1 MTQAAADLANA
12 QWQPAAPACPSCRG
26 PMQALRVQSHR
37 GEAVELDL
45 CFACHGIWFDWREN
59 LQLSAQG
66 VLALFKTLH
75 EHRGE
80 PHRPLG
86 QRMQCPACSAA
97 LQRGTDR
104 TISGP
109 YVTYRCPA
117 RHGRFGTF
125 SSFMVEKGFVRHLS
139 AAQLHA
145 LAETVRTIHC
155 SSCGATVDL
164 RRDHAC
170 PYCRS
175 AFALLDPQAV
185 ERALQQYQ
193 GRAGADSAA
202 PDAANANDEKL
213 RQAMARAEWL
223 IAQERMRA
231 QNAQREREARGGPW
245 GKDRFADELWSM
257 GLDALWRL
265 LARWL
270 R

>member
-1 MTQAAADLANA
+1 RD
-12 QWQPAAPACPSCRG
+12 
-26 PMQALRVQSHR
+26 
-37 GEAVELDL
+37 
-45 CFACHGIWFDWREN
+45 
-59 LQLSAQG
+59 
-66 VLALFKTLH
+66 
-75 EHRGE
+75 E

-86 QRMQCPACSAA
+86 QRMQCPTCSAA

-104 TISGP
+104 TISGT

-139 AAQLHA
+139 PAQLHA

-155 SSCGATVDL
+155 SSCGASVDL

-185 ERALQQYQ
+185 QRALQQY
-193 GRAGADSAA
+193 RSKADTAA
-202 PDAANANDEKL
+202 ADASDEK
-213 RQAMARAEWL
+213 RREATARAEWL
-223 IAQERMRA
+223 MAQERMRA
-231 QNAQREREARGGPW
+231 QNAQREREQRSGIGGN
-245 GKDRFADELWSM
+245 DRFADELWVM
-257 GLDALWRL
+257 GLEALWRL

>member
-1 MTQAAADLANA
+1 MTEQAAADLANA
-12 QWQPAAPACPSCRG
+12 HWQPAAPACPSCRE
-26 PMQALRVQSHR
+26 PMQALHVQSHR
-37 GEAVELDL
+37 GEPVELDL

-75 EHRGE
+75 EHRDE

-86 QRMQCPACSAA
+86 QRMQCPACRTT

-104 TISGP
+104 TLSGA

-125 SSFMVEKGFVRHLS
+125 SSFMVEKGFVRHLNP
-139 AAQLHA
+139 AQLHA

-185 ERALQQYQ
+185 ERALQKYH
-193 GRAGADSAA
+193 GKADPAAADADS
-202 PDAANANDEKL
+202 EKL
-213 RQAMARAEWL
+213 REATARAEWL
-223 IAQERMRA
+223 MAQERIRA
-231 QNAQREREARGGPW
+231 QNAQREREESGGLW

-265 LARWL
+265 LSRWL